1 MALGREDV
9 AVAGTD
15 GGPHV
20 LRLAGFL
27 RDDDLIS
34 HSGSLGRIGQPRE
47 HMANKVTLQAIPAP
61 FKVTQPTNLGVG
73 SSNLS
78 GRAHFPF
85 EINYSRGPF
94 HGR

>member
-34 HSGSLGRIGQPRE
+34 HNGSLARIGEACE
-47 HMANKVTLQAIPAP
+47 HIVNNLASQGMPPNN
-61 FKVTQPTNLGVG
+61 VTQP
-73 SSNLS
+73 
-78 GRAHFPF
+78 PQ
-85 EINYSRGPF
+85 
-94 HGR
+94 